1 MDNDNIMVLEDI
13 WKIYNNGE
21 HVIHSLANIDYTIE
35 EGSFNIIYG
44 PSGSGKSTLIR
55 VMGLLELP
63 TMGNVWIKGKNSAE
77 LPQKK
82 RNIIIREEIG
92 FLFQG
97 SNLIHT
103 LNAIEN
109 VTLPMIHTDKELA
122 RKLLEKVDFH
132 DYMKLPNEMSTEDW
146 QKVCLARAMVN
157 NHSIILADE
166 PTGDLHTSES
176 EKLIKTLHELN
187 RTENLTVVITTNNEN
202 IPKLGG
208 KLTKIADGTFIHL
221 NKL

>member
-1 MDNDNIMVLEDI
+1 MDKDNIMMLEDI

-35 EGSFNIIYG
+35 EGSFNVIYG

-63 TMGNVWIKGKNSAE
+63 TMGNVWIKGRNSAE
-77 LPQKK
+77 LSQNK

-109 VTLPMIHTDKELA
+109 VTLPMIHTDKEFA
-122 RKLLEKVDFH
+122 RKLLEKVGFH
-132 DYMKLPNEMSTEDW
+132 DYMKLPNEMSAEEW
-146 QKVCLARAMVN
+146 QRVCLARAMVN

-166 PTGDLHTSES
+166 PTGDLHTAES
-176 EKLIKTLHELN
+176 EKLIKILHELN
-187 RTENLTVVITTNNEN
+187 RTEDLTIIITTNNEN

-208 KLTKIADGTFIHL
+208 NLTQIADGTLI
-221 NKL
+221 N